1 MVYAVDREHEE
12 LIQVVVDQVEQR
24 WPRERADDVAAF
36 LRLYYEDASPEDLT
50 QRNPA
55 DLYGAAIFHW
65 QLAQKRRPGIP
76 LIQVY
81 NPSPE
86 RHGWESTHTIAQV
99 VTDDMPFLVD
109 SLSLAM
115 NRLGL
120 TLHLVIH
127 PVMEATRDGNGRLQ
141 AVRALDPDAQ
151 AVQGAEAFMHFEVDR
166 QSGDE
171 ALNALREELEKVLR
185 AVRHAVEDWQ
195 PMRERMRRCITNL
208 KRNPPPEN
216 DDDLSEVCDFL
227 DWLSDNHF
235 TYLGYRKYDLRE
247 ERGELQLRPQR
258 ETGLGI
264 LRDRE
269 GGRSTSFSTLPAA
282 VRRKALEPCPL
293 VITKSNSRSLVH
305 RPGYMDYIGI
315 KRYDRNGKVIG
326 EHRFL
331 GLYTSAAYNRN
342 PRAIPLLRQRIQRV
356 IDRSGLHPRSHAG
369 KALVNIMETYP
380 RDELF
385 QISTDTL
392 YRTVL
397 GILHLQERQ
406 RVRLFARHDDYQR
419 FVSCL
424 VYAPRERYN
433 TEVREQM
440 QAILQEELGGTRSE
454 FTVQLSESV
463 LARIHFI
470 IRLDRPGIPEYD
482 TAALERHLAATMR
495 SWRDDLHDA
504 LVEHFGEEVGN
515 ALHTRYG
522 RAFSAA
528 YREDVSPRTA
538 VLDVSRMERLEAG
551 DLAMSLY
558 RALEAPP
565 DELRL
570 KLLKLGDPIVLSDAL
585 PVLENMGVEV
595 LDERPYEVRPAD
607 RPTGWMHDFGLRYPG
622 AEDLNLDTVR
632 EPFQEAFIRVWHGEL
647 EDDGFNRLIL
657 AARLKPREVVIL
669 RAYCK
674 YLRQAGTPFSQSYI
688 EDTLSRNAEIARLL
702 VRMFRARFHPRYQDA
717 RREARLATEI
727 DTALRDVASLDEDRI
742 LRRYLAAIQATRR
755 TSYYR
760 GVAAGEPVEHIA
772 FKLSPE
778 TIPGVPRPHP
788 WAEIYVYSPRVE
800 GVHLRGG
807 PVARGGLR
815 WSDRRED
822 FRSEIL
828 GLMKAQTVKNAVIV
842 PVGAKGG
849 FVVKRHLQDR
859 EAMAD
864 EVRRCYQGFI
874 RALLDVTDNRVAGE
888 LQPPPEVVRHDA
900 DDPYLVVAADKGTA
914 TFSDLANAIAAEY
927 DFWLGDA
934 FASGGAHGYDHKKMG
949 ITARGAWEAVKRH
962 FRELGR
968 DIQNEPFTV
977 AGIGDMSGDVFGN
990 GMLLSRHIRLVAAFD
1005 HRHIFID
1012 PDPDAETGYAER
1024 ERLFRLPRSSWADYD
1039 KALIS
1044 EGGGVWPRS
1053 AKSIPLT
1060 PQVRQVLQIDAQQLT
1075 PAELIRA
1082 ILAAPLDLLWNGGIG
1097 TYVKA
1102 SAESHTDVGDR
1113 STEDTRI
1120 DASELRV
1127 KVFGEGGN
1135 LGITQR
1141 GRIEFARRG
1150 GHINTDAIDNSGGVD
1165 CSDHEVNIKI
1175 LLKEVVD
1182 DGDLTVKH
1190 RNQLLE
1196 DMTESVAELVLA
1208 DNYAQTGALSLAEA
1222 AAPEL
1227 LNEQVRFIRRLERD
1241 GRLNRRLEAL
1251 PDEEELAER
1260 AAAAQGL
1267 TRPETAV
1274 LLAYG
1279 KIVAQEALAHSDL
1292 PEEAWLQDVLH
1303 AYFPAPIR
1311 ERWGDRI
1318 ASHRLRR
1325 EIIATQVAN
1334 LLINRLGPTFF
1345 FRMGE
1350 KASAPADAVTRAA
1363 YAAMEVFALDGLWR
1377 AVCALD
1383 TRVAASHQRTM
1394 LSTVQALHERA
1405 TLWLLRNL
1413 GTRLDIGETVQR
1425 MQPQV
1430 ANLQPRL
1437 LALLPIQ
1444 DREELEGRAGTL
1456 ASGDVPAELARQ
1468 AGTLEA
1474 LYPALDLVKVAQET
1488 DCDLERVA
1496 ALYFGLAQQLG
1507 LDWLRRAIT
1516 SFVPADAWQE
1526 RLRLGLEEDYYQHLR
1541 ELTRDLVRDSD
1552 PAAAP
1557 EECLS
1562 QFLSDFGPAVDRV
1575 EQLLSELRSVGHVEL
1590 PMLAV
1595 TTQELKNLA
1604 QAGAASGP

>member
-1 MVYAVDREHEE
+1 MVYAVDREHDE
-12 LIQVVVDQVEQR
+12 LVQVVIDQAQQR
-24 WPRERADDVAAF
+24 WPENKAEEVARF
-36 LRLYYEDASPEDLT
+36 LHIYYEDASPDDLT
-50 QRNPA
+50 QRDPN
-55 DLYGAAIFHW
+55 DLYGAALSHW
-65 QLAQKRRPGIP
+65 QLAQKRRPGMP

-109 SLSLAM
+109 SLSLAV

-127 PVMEATRDGNGRLQ
+127 PVLRAERDGSGRLQ
-141 AVRALDPDAQ
+141 HLEALDPDASD
-151 AVQGAEAFMHFEVDR
+151 VTGAEAFMHFEVDH
-166 QSGDE
+166 QSGTE
-171 ALNALREELEKVLR
+171 ALNALREELERVLR
-185 AVRHAVEDWQ
+185 AVRRAVEDWR
-195 PMRERMRRCITNL
+195 PMKDRMRRCITNL
-208 KRNPPPEN
+208 KRTPPPEN
-216 DDDLSEVCDFL
+216 DDELSEVCAFL
-227 DWLSDNHF
+227 DWLTDDHF

-247 ERGELQLRPQR
+247 ERGQLQLRSHP

-264 LRDRE
+264 LRDAPDSH
-269 GGRSTSFSTLPAA
+269 STSFATLPPE
-282 VRRKALEPCPL
+282 VRRKAQDPCPL

-342 PRAIPLLRQRIQRV
+342 PRTIPLLRRRIHRV
-356 IDRSGLHPRSHAG
+356 IDRSRLHPRSHAG

-385 QISTDTL
+385 QIDTERL

-406 RVRLFARHDDYQR
+406 RVRLFVRHDDYQR
-419 FVSCL
+419 FISCL

-433 TEVREQM
+433 TEIREQM
-440 QAILQEELGGTRSE
+440 QAILQEELGGSRSE

-470 IRLDRPGIPEYD
+470 IRLDQPGIPEYD
-482 TAALERHLAATMR
+482 IAALERRLAATMR
-495 SWRDDLHDA
+495 SWQDDLHDA
-504 LVEHFGEEVGN
+504 LVEHFGEERGN
-515 ALHTRYG
+515 ALHNRYG
-522 RAFSAA
+522 HAFSAA
-528 YREDVSPRTA
+528 YREDVSARTA
-538 VLDVSRMERLEAG
+538 VLDVGRMERLDAG
-551 DLAMSLY
+551 GLAMSLY
-558 RALEAPP
+558 RSLESPP

-570 KLLKLGDPIVLSDAL
+570 KLLKLGEPIVLSDAL
-585 PVLENMGVEV
+585 PVLEHMGVEV
-595 LDERPYEVRPAD
+595 LDERPYEIAPSGRPI
-607 RPTGWMHDFGLRYPG
+607 GWMHDFGLRYPG
-622 AEDLNLDTVR
+622 AEDLNLDAVR
-632 EPFQEAFIRVWHGEL
+632 DPFQEAFIRIWQGEI

-674 YLRQAGTPFSQSYI
+674 YLRQAGTPFSQRYI
-688 EDTLSRNAEIARLL
+688 EDTLSNNAEISRLL
-702 VRMFRARFHPRYQDA
+702 VRLFRARFHPRHNDP
-717 RREARLATEI
+717 RREARVVAEI
-727 DTALRDVASLDEDRI
+727 ETALRDVASLDEDRI

-755 TSYYR
+755 TSYYL
-760 GVAAGEPVEHIA
+760 GESGGAPVEAIA

-778 TIPGVPRPHP
+778 HIPAVPRPHP

-822 FRSEIL
+822 FRTEIL

-849 FVVKRHLQDR
+849 FVVKRSLEDR
-859 EAMAD
+859 EAMAQ
-864 EVRRCYQGFI
+864 EVRSCYQGFI
-874 RALLDVTDNRVAGE
+874 RALLDVTDNMVEGRTE
-888 LQPPPEVVRHDA
+888 PPPEVVRHDE

-914 TFSDLANAIAAEY
+914 TFSDLANSIAEAY
-927 DFWLGDA
+927 NFWLGDA

-968 DIQNEPFTV
+968 DIQNEPFTA

-990 GMLLSRHIRLVAAFD
+990 GMLLSRHTRLVAAFD

-1012 PDPDAETGYAER
+1012 PDPDAEQGYAER

-1039 KALIS
+1039 KSLIS
-1044 EGGGVWPRS
+1044 EGGGIWPRT

-1060 PQVRQVLQIDAQQLT
+1060 PQVREVLAIDAQQLT

-1102 SAESHTDVGDR
+1102 SSENHGDVGDR

-1127 KVFGEGGN
+1127 RVFGEGGN

-1150 GHINTDAIDNSGGVD
+1150 GRINTDAIDNSGGVD

-1182 DGDLTVKH
+1182 AGDLTVKH

-1222 AAPEL
+1222 TAPQL
-1227 LNEQVRFIRRLERD
+1227 LNEQVHFIRRLERD
-1241 GRLNRRLEAL
+1241 GRLSRRLEAL

-1260 AAAAQGL
+1260 AAAGQGL

-1279 KIVAQEALAHSDL
+1279 KIVAQEALARSDL
-1292 PEEAWLQDVLH
+1292 PEAPWLQDVLH

-1311 ERWGDRI
+1311 ERWGERI
-1318 ASHRLRR
+1318 SNHRLRR
-1325 EIIATQVAN
+1325 EIITTQVAN

-1345 FRMGE
+1345 FRLGE
-1350 KASAPADAVTRAA
+1350 KASAPPDAVARAA
-1363 YAAMEVFALDGLWR
+1363 YAAMEIFSLGGLWH
-1377 AVCALD
+1377 AVCGLD
-1383 TRVAASHQRTM
+1383 NRVAASHQTTM
-1394 LSTVQALHERA
+1394 LHAAQALHERA

-1413 GTRLDIGETVQR
+1413 GARLDIGETVQR
-1425 MQPQV
+1425 IQPLVAPLQPQLV
-1430 ANLQPRL
+1430 D
-1437 LALLPIQ
+1437 LLPAQ
-1444 DREELEGRAGTL
+1444 DRDDLAVQMAALEAG
-1456 ASGDVPAELARQ
+1456 GVPAELARQ

-1488 DCDLERVA
+1488 DCDLDRVA
-1496 ALYFGLAQQLG
+1496 RLYFGLAQQLG

-1516 SFVPADAWQE
+1516 EFSPADAWQE
-1526 RLRLGLEEDYYQHLR
+1526 RLRLGLEEDYYQQLR

-1552 PAAAP
+1552 PDQAP

-1562 QFLSDFGPAVDRV
+1562 QFLSDYGTAVDRV
-1575 EQLLSELRSVGHVEL
+1575 EQILSELRSVGHVEL

-1604 QAGAASGP
+1604 QAGATGP